1 MAASLPA
8 DAMRRTTPFPPECS
22 PLVLALLLQPPGVA
36 GEFLR
41 NGVTAHR
48 GSSLE
53 HPENTLSAFR
63 HALDLGV
70 DWIELDIFTTRDGH
84 LVVNH
89 DATTGRTAGRDLT
102 IADSTLAELRELDMA
117 HEFRRSRGRS
127 EAQCPRET
135 IPLLGEAIGLVT
147 AQRRTRLSIQPKDES
162 VAAAVALI
170 REKGAAAWCGFNDGS
185 LEKMTEVKRLMPEL
199 RVFWDRPAR
208 CDLEGDLRIASERG
222 FEALVIHH
230 EGITPE
236 RIAAVRKAG
245 REVGAW
251 TVNDPA
257 AMKRLLG
264 WGIDRLYTDDP
275 RRLLA
280 MKGARR
286 E

>member
-1 MAASLPA
+1 MKKRPL
-8 DAMRRTTPFPPECS
+8 FPPGF
-22 PLVLALLLQPPGVA
+22 PLLVLALVLQSSGFS
-36 GEFLR
+36 GEFLK

-63 HALDLGV
+63 HALELGV

-89 DATTGRTAGRDLT
+89 DATTGRTAGHDLR
-102 IADSTLAELRELDMA
+102 IAEATLAELRELDMA
-117 HEFRRSRGRS
+117 YEFRRARGLS

-135 IPLLGEAIGLVT
+135 IPLLSEAIELVM
-147 AQRRTRLSIQPKDES
+147 AQQRTRLSIQPKDES

-170 REKGAAAWCGFNDGS
+170 RDAGAAAWCGFNDGN
-185 LEKMTEVKRLMPEL
+185 LEKMSEVKRLMPEL
-199 RVFWDRPAR
+199 PVFWDRPAR
-208 CDLEGDLRIASERG
+208 FDLEGDLRIAGERG

-230 EGITPE
+230 EGVTPE
-236 RIAAVRKAG
+236 GIAAVRKAG
-245 REVGAW
+245 LEVGAW
-251 TVNDPA
+251 TVNDPS
-257 AMKRLLG
+257 AMKRLLD

-280 MKGARR
+280 MKKAGR